1 MNASETLARGVRR
14 MIDVSVTD
22 PMTPPGAQ
30 RHFEGEDIWNPM
42 LPAQYVMAMHVMQRP
57 LDDTRKRRILQQFE
71 HEQLPCGRWG
81 MHRFGEPSLFMTT
94 MVYVAARTLGAPADG
109 PLLRPANEW
118 FRTEDVLAIPSWGK
132 VWLSLMSLYG
142 WEGVNAVPPEAWLIP
157 EKLAIHPANY
167 YCHTRL
173 IYMGMASVFGLK
185 LQAGRSAL
193 VDSLREELYPGRN
206 FNELDFRGSRH
217 SLREGDLWAPPSDML
232 KAMYEAVNV
241 FERVHPAWL
250 RRRCLKELR
259 RRMRWELQS
268 SDYTCLSPVNG
279 LLFMLTLWAWD
290 RTDPVVRKQ
299 IDRFEGW
306 IWEDDD
312 EGLRICGARSAT
324 WDTSFALQAMSEA
337 RPHLDADTR
346 AVADDALVEGLA
358 WLRTQQM
365 QGPVVGTVDDYRK
378 AYRLDP
384 TGGFCFAGV
393 WHGWPVS
400 DCTAEAL
407 CAFLEAPRD
416 LFSCDR
422 DAVERGVRFM
432 LQCQN
437 PEGGFGSYESRKVTG
452 KLEWMNPAEMFG
464 DSMTELGYM
473 ECTASNLVALCEVRE
488 RYPNLLQVEVRRAI
502 RKAEAYLRESQNA
515 DGSWTGSWG
524 VAFIYGT
531 LFGVRGLLAAG
542 ASPLDPAIRR
552 ACAFLKNHQRED
564 GSWGEHW
571 RSCLTDRYEQLG
583 HGHVVQTAWA
593 MQALLEA
600 EDANFE
606 ALAKGARWLADAQLP
621 DGDWPE
627 QEFAGVFFRTAL
639 IEYRMYRRFFP
650 IWALSLYETR
660 RKTHV
665 AEVPESA
672 STSET
677 FHSARPAR

>member
-1 MNASETLARGVRR
+1 MDATQTLARGVRR
-14 MIDVSVTD
+14 MIDVRIED
-22 PMTPPGAQ
+22 PMTAPGAQ
-30 RHFEGEDIWNPM
+30 KHFEGEDIWNPM
-42 LPAQYVMAMHVMQRP
+42 LPAQYAMAMHIMRRP
-57 LDDTRKRRILQQFE
+57 LDETRKRRLLKQFE

-94 MVYVAARTLGAPADG
+94 MVYVAARTLGAEPEG
-109 PLLRPANEW
+109 PLLKRANQW
-118 FRTEDVLAIPSWGK
+118 FRTEDVLEIPSWGK

-193 VDSLREELYPGRN
+193 VDSLREELYPGRD
-206 FNELDFRGSRH
+206 FEQLDFRGSRH
-217 SLREGDLWAPPSDML
+217 RLREGDLWAPPTQML

-250 RRRCLKELR
+250 RRRCLADLR
-259 RRMRWELQS
+259 KRMRWELQS
-268 SDYTCLSPVNG
+268 SEYTCLSPVNG

-290 RTDPVVRKQ
+290 PTDPVVRKQ
-299 IDRFEGW
+299 MQAFEGW
-306 IWEDDD
+306 IWEDED

-324 WDTSFALQAMSEA
+324 WDTSFALQALSEA
-337 RPHLDADTR
+337 RPHLDPEVR
-346 AVADDALVEGLA
+346 SIADDALIEGLA

-365 QGPVVGTVDDYRK
+365 KGPAIGSVEDYQK

-407 CAFLEAPRD
+407 CAFLDAPRE
-416 LFSCDR
+416 LFSVDR
-422 DAVERGVRFM
+422 SAVERGVRFM

-437 PEGGFGSYESRKVTG
+437 PEGGFGSYESRKASDQ
-452 KLEWMNPAEMFG
+452 LEWMNPAEMFG

-488 RYPNLLQVEVRRAI
+488 RYPNMLQLEVRRAI
-502 RKAEAYLRESQNA
+502 RKAESYLREKQNA

-531 LFGVRGLLAAG
+531 LFGIRGLLATG

-552 ACAFLKNHQRED
+552 ACEFLKQHQRAD
-564 GSWGEHW
+564 GAWGEHW
-571 RSCLTDRYEQLG
+571 RSCLTDRYEQLD

-600 EDANFE
+600 EDPDFE
-606 ALAKGARWLADAQLP
+606 ALQRAARWLADAQLD

-650 IWALSLYETR
+650 IWALSLYEAR

-665 AEVPESA
+665 VAEEPA
-672 STSET
+672 NATIL
-677 FHSARPAR
+677 SARPAR